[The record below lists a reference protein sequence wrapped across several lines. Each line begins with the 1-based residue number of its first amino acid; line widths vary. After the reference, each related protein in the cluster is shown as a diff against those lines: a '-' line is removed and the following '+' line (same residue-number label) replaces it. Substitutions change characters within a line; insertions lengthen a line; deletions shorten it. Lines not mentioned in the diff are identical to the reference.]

1 MNLPIIIK
9 LEMFLILFI
18 VVICISGIRYLK
30 KDTDSKI
37 ENLTIEIRNIRKTEE
52 KGDK

>member
-9 LEMFLILFI
+9 LEMFLMLFI
-18 VVICISGIRYLK
+18 VVLCILCIRYFK

-37 ENLTIEIRNIRKTEE
+37 GNLTIEIRNIRKVEE
-52 KGDK
+52 RGDK